1 MDFPQALAGV
11 FHPFAEVSNGAAD
24 GGALIGLPAEL
35 EDHAA
40 ARAIRRVC
48 AGQLDPFALSLDA
61 LPLTVVPFDLRA
73 IWASHVVAAIRA
85 IACLPCRR
93 RLPYRRTALTGY
105 SGLW

>member
-35 EDHAA
+35 EHHAA
-40 ARAIRRVC
+40 SRAIRRVC

-73 IWASHVVAAIRA
+73 NLG
-85 IACLPCRR
+85 LPCRCCHPR
-93 RLPYRRTALTGY
+93 YRLLAMQASPALSQNCTD
-105 SGLW
+105 GL